1 MGEDERQ
8 NKEKDVHALPMKE
21 PAPIPREQLE
31 KVFREHHARVLAA
44 AFRITGSSDDAEDA
58 LQTVFLRLLRRE
70 DSPDLSSTPGA
81 YLHRAAINA
90 ALDIVRSR
98 SNSRSTSIDDCS
110 TQVEDETTP
119 SPERQ
124 LVGREMKDRLR
135 HAVATLNTA
144 SAEVFVLR
152 YFEGYSN
159 QEIARMT
166 GSTQGAVGVTLHR
179 ARYRLKDMLDL
190 AEGESS

>member
-8 NKEKDVHALPMKE
+8 NKEIDVPALPMKE

-31 KVFREHHARVLAA
+31 TVFREHHARVLAA

-70 DSPDLSSTPGA
+70 DAPDLSSTPGA

-90 ALDIVRSR
+90 ALDIVRAR
-98 SNSRSTSIDDCS
+98 SNSRATPLDDCS

-124 LVGREMKDRLR
+124 IVGQETKDRLR
-135 HAVATLNTA
+135 RAVATLNTSA
-144 SAEVFVLR
+144 AEVFALR

-166 GSTQGAVGVTLHR
+166 GSTQGSVGVTLHR
-179 ARYRLKDMLDL
+179 ARQRLKDMLHL
-190 AEGESS
+190 VEGDES